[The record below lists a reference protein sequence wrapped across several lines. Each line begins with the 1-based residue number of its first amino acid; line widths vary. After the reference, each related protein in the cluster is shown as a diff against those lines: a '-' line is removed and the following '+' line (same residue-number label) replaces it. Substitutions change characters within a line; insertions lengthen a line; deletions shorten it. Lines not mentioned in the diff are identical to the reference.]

1 VRAVVTLRWNGSM
14 GPILDVYDDDDD
26 DDFTRNPKFNS
37 PAWNR

>member
-1 VRAVVTLRWNGSM
+1 M